1 MTASRRTRVA
11 AAVVAGLTTATMS
24 SMLAAASATAAPA
37 DAVPADVTL
46 VRTRQSLLGTHQ
58 WYAQT
63 YRGLPVVGGYY
74 ARHLDRSGRVQSVSD
89 GRDAVPAGL
98 STKPAV
104 SGPAA
109 TSTAVDAVRTRV
121 TRQADIDKDSGYV
134 PAADHSSARLAVRGG
149 ASPTLVWQVTT
160 RSTGGAARTLVDA
173 DDGRTLE
180 VRSLS
185 RAITGRGRVFD
196 PNAVVALR
204 DETLQDENDK
214 NLEVFWPAYKNV
226 ALRNLDGSG
235 RLVGPYVRIT
245 KATGGLASSDENR
258 FVYQRKNDRFEQVMA
273 YYHLN
278 QTQEYIHGLGF
289 TDVNNE
295 SQDVETNTFA
305 GDNSFYDPST
315 DTITFGR
322 GGVDDA
328 EDAEVIW
335 HEYGHAI
342 QDDQVPGYGESQE
355 AGAIGEGFGDYWA
368 ATMSVPVSRNFDLPC
383 IADWDAVSYT
393 TTEPHCLRRT
403 DTAKTTDDA
412 TGEVHDDG
420 EIWSAALWDIN
431 RTLGRQRA
439 DKAILESQF
448 FYAPDTSFA
457 DAARDVVA
465 ATRHLYGAGA
475 AAAATRAF
483 EERKIL

>member
-1 MTASRRTRVA
+1 MRTSRRTRMT

-24 SMLAAASATAAPA
+24 SVLAAASATAAPG
-37 DAVPADVTL
+37 AVPGDLSL
-46 VRTRQSLLGTHQ
+46 VRTKHSLLGTHQ

-63 YRGLPVVGGYY
+63 YRGLPVVGGWY
-74 ARHLDRSGRVQSVSD
+74 ARHLDGSGRVQSVSD
-89 GRDAVPAGL
+89 GRDQVRTSL
-98 STKPAV
+98 STTPAV
-104 SGPAA
+104 SRSAA
-109 TSTAVDAVRTRV
+109 TTKAVGAVRERN
-121 TRQADIDKDSGYV
+121 RRADIDKDSGYV
-134 PAADHSSARLAVRGG
+134 PAADHASARLAVRGG
-149 ASPTLVWQVTT
+149 SSATLVWQVTT
-160 RSTGGAARTLVDA
+160 RSAEGAARTLVDA

-185 RAITGRGRVFD
+185 RAVTGHGRVFD

-204 DETLQDENDK
+204 DQTLQDANDA
-214 NLEVFWPAYKNV
+214 NLAVFRRAYEDV
-226 ALRNLDGSG
+226 SLRNLNGSG
-235 RLVGPYVRIT
+235 RLVGPYVRIV
-245 KATGGLASSDENR
+245 KAHGGLASSDDNT

-278 QTQEYIHGLGF
+278 QSQEYIHKLGF

-328 EDAEVIW
+328 EDAEVVW

-368 ATMSVPVSRNFDLPC
+368 ATMSVPVSRNYDLPC

-393 TTEPHCLRRT
+393 ATEPHCLRRT

-439 DKAILESQF
+439 DRTILESQF
-448 FYAPDTSFA
+448 YNAPDTSFA
-457 DAARDVVA
+457 DAARNVVA